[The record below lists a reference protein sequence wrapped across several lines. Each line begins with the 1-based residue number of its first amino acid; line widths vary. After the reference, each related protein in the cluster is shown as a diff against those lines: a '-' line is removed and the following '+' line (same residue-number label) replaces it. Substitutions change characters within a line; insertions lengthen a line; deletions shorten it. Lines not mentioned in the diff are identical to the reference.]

1 MSLIRRNMKLIV
13 VGVTCVALGAGASII
28 ATAGAATSST
38 SSATNSAATSKTRQR
53 GARRDVRRLARR
65 AVQGSIVVATKTG
78 FATITFERGTVQG
91 VSGQQLTLRVGTK
104 KRAYRTETV
113 TIPTNAVVRDDGQ
126 KATLSEV
133 KAGQRA
139 ILVRGPKR
147 WFVLAH
153 NPR

>member
-38 SSATNSAATSKTRQR
+38 SSGTASAATGKAGHGR
-53 GARRDVRRLARR
+53 ARDVRRLARR
-65 AVQGSIVVATKTG
+65 AVQGSVVVATKAG
-78 FATITFERGTVQG
+78 FATVTFERGAVEG

-104 KRAYRTETV
+104 KRTYRTETV
-113 TIPTNAVVRDDGQ
+113 TIPTNAVVRDNGQ

-139 ILVRGPKR
+139 IVVHGANR
-147 WFVLAH
+147 WFVIAH

>member
-13 VGVTCVALGAGASII
+13 VAVTCVALGAGASII

-38 SSATNSAATSKTRQR
+38 SSGTTSAAAGKAGRGRPGRQ
-53 GARRDVRRLARR
+53 ARRLARR

-78 FATITFERGTVQG
+78 YATVTFERGTVQS
-91 VSGQQLTLRVGTK
+91 VSGQQLVLRVGTK
-104 KRAYRTETV
+104 KRTYQTETV
-113 TIPTNAVVRDDGQ
+113 TIPTNAIVRDNGQ

-133 KAGQRA
+133 KAGQRT
-139 ILVRGPKR
+139 IVVHGPNR

>member
-38 SSATNSAATSKTRQR
+38 SGATTSATGKTGQR

-78 FATITFERGTVQG
+78 FATVTFERGTVQG
-91 VSGQQLTLRVGTK
+91 VSGQQLTLRVSTK
-104 KRAYRTETV
+104 KRTYQTETV

-133 KAGQRA
+133 KAGERA
-139 ILVRGPKR
+139 IVVHGPKR